1 MTSPSALLRTRWLT
15 AFLPN
20 IPFDGWTQAGASK
33 AAAEAGLSQGEQ
45 ALAAPRGLPDLV
57 DAFFDMAEAEAA
69 QALINAELADMGV
82 REKVAHG
89 VKLWLRALAPHKEAA
104 RKVAIRGFLPWVAGD
119 ALQRTYSVADMV
131 WTGIGDTSQ
140 DYNKYSKR
148 GLLAATLPL
157 IFMRW
162 LDEDDETA
170 LDAYISRRLTG
181 AMKFGQAGGK
191 IAAPFLNAFSKS
203 R

>member
-1 MTSPSALLRTRWLT
+1 MTSPSALLRTRWLA
-15 AFLPN
+15 AFLPH

-33 AAAEAGLSQGEQ
+33 AALEAGLTEGEQ
-45 ALAAPRGLPDLV
+45 ALAAPRGLRDLV
-57 DAFFDMAEAEAA
+57 DTFFDMAESEAA
-69 QALINAELADMGV
+69 QALTAANLTDMSV
-82 REKVAHG
+82 REKVANG
-89 VKLWLRALAPHKEAA
+89 VKLWLGALAPHKEAA
-104 RKVAIRGFLPWVAGD
+104 RKAAARGFLPWVAGD
-119 ALQRTYSVADMV
+119 AIQRTYSVADMI
-131 WTGIGDTSQ
+131 WTGLGDTSE

-162 LDEDDETA
+162 IDEDNDAA

-181 AMKFGQAGGK
+181 AMKLGQTGGR
-191 IAAPFLNAFSKS
+191 IAAPLLNAFYKS

>member
-1 MTSPSALLRTRWLT
+1 MTSPSALLRARWLA

-20 IPFDGWTQAGASK
+20 VPFDGWTQAGVRK
-33 AAAEAGLSQGEQ
+33 AAIEAGLTDGEQ

-57 DAFFDMAEAEAA
+57 DAFFDMAEADAA
-69 QALINAELADMGV
+69 QALFGEDLADMGV
-82 REKVAHG
+82 REKVAYG
-89 VKLWLRALAPHKEAA
+89 VKLWLDALVPHKEAA
-104 RKVAIRGFLPWVAGD
+104 RKAAARGFLPWVAGD
-119 ALQRTYSVADMV
+119 ALQRTYSVADMI
-131 WTGIGDTSQ
+131 WTGIGDTSE

-162 LDEDDETA
+162 LDEDDDAA
-170 LDAYISRRLTG
+170 LNDYISSRLTG
-181 AMKFGQAGGK
+181 AMKLGQAGGK

-203 R
+203 G